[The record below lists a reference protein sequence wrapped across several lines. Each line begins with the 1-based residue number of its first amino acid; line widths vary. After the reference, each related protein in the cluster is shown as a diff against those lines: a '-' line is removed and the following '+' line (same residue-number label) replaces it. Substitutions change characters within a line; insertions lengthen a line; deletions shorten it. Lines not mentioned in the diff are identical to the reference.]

1 MIVFISNSGE
11 ILPVAY
17 RLQQSGEDV
26 VVYIHSPAYRSN
38 YDGLLRKTPA
48 SKLPGLVKRADAVV
62 FDIIRPNEKSRQDIT
77 LLKVFRCPKNAP
89 EVFGTVADK
98 IRKMTKAPV
107 IGACAGIADWELD
120 RKKGE
125 DVAKSI
131 GIPVPETYEFQSL
144 KAGAKFLRDRKDR
157 WVFKPS
163 NNQDLD
169 LTYIEKWPGEL
180 RTKLEGEYGD
190 RIGNKIEF
198 ILQKVVEGVEIST
211 EGLFDGHRF
220 VSFNHTFEEKKLMTG
235 NLGPAIGSQNNVVW
249 VKRDLNGLLVKEFKK
264 LEPRLRAAGYVGP
277 LDVNCIVS
285 ERDRKP
291 YFLEWSVRFG
301 WDAFYCLLTLLNG
314 SIRAFL
320 INRLRANFK
329 QGFAASERITI
340 PPFPYQVKDLL
351 DNYAKGVDIAS
362 GFDSPHFWAEDVLKN
377 GEKIE
382 CAGADGILGVVTG
395 YGSSVGTAADAVYRN
410 IDKLKVASTLQYRTD
425 LGERAER
432 DLQRLKSWGVSVE

>member
-17 RLQQSGEDV
+17 RLQQAGEDV
-26 VVYIHSPAYRSN
+26 AVYMHSPAYRAN
-38 YDGLLRKTPA
+38 YDDLIPKTPA

-77 LLKVFRCPKNAP
+77 LLKVFRCPASVP
-89 EVFGTVADK
+89 EVFGAVADK
-98 IRKMTKAPV
+98 MRKITKNPV
-107 IGACAGIADWELD
+107 IGACAGITAWELD

-125 DVAKSI
+125 EVAQSI
-131 GIPVPETYEFQSL
+131 GIHVPETYEFQSL
-144 KAGAKFLRDRKDR
+144 KAGAKFLKDRKDR

-169 LTYIEKWPGEL
+169 LTYVEKWPGEL

-190 RIGNKIEF
+190 RIGDKVEF

-211 EGLFDGHRF
+211 EGLFDGQRF
-220 VSFNHTFEEKKLMTG
+220 TSFNHTFEEKKLMTG

-249 VKRDLNGLLVKEFKK
+249 VKRNMNGLLVKELKR
-264 LEPRLRAAGYVGP
+264 LEPKLKAAGYVGP
-277 LDVNCIVS
+277 IDVNCIVS
-285 ERDRKP
+285 EKDKRP
-291 YFLEWSVRFG
+291 YFLEWSVRMG
-301 WDAFYCLLTLLNG
+301 WDAFYNLLVLLNG
-314 SIRAFL
+314 SIRGLL
-320 INRLRANFK
+320 INRFRANFK
-329 QGFAASERITI
+329 QGFSASERITI
-340 PPFPYQVKDLL
+340 PPFPYQTRELL

-362 GFDSPHFWAEDVLKN
+362 GFDSPHFWAEDILKN
-377 GEKIE
+377 GDRIE

-395 YGSSVGTAADAVYRN
+395 YGLSVGAATDAVYKN
-410 IDKLKVASTLQYRTD
+410 IEKLKVASTLQYRTD

-432 DLQRLKSWGVSVE
+432 DLERLKSWRVNVE